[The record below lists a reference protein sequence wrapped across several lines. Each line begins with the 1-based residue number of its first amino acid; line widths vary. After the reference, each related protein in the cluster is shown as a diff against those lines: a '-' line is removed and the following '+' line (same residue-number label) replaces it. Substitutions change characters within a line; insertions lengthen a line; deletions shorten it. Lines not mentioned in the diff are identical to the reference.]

1 MEQGRGVQAQR
12 GMSIIGFLFVVA
24 VVIVVALVGFRMVP
38 AYIEWYTIQK
48 ALDAAVADAGNDPSL
63 NNIRKAMERK
73 LSADYADA
81 VSAKDVNV
89 VKNGNTITAQV
100 SWQKVLPMVGNVSI
114 LIDFDAQ
121 ASR

>member
-1 MEQGRGVQAQR
+1 MEQRRGMQRQR
-12 GMSIIGFLFVVA
+12 GMSIIGFLFVAA
-24 VVIVVALVGFRMVP
+24 VVVVVALVGFRMLP

-100 SWQKVLPMVGNVSI
+100 SWQKILPLVGNVSI
-114 LIDFDAQ
+114 LLDFDAQ

>member
-1 MEQGRGVQAQR
+1 MEQRRGMQRQR
-12 GMSIIGFLFVVA
+12 GMSIIGFLFVAA
-24 VVIVVALVGFRMVP
+24 VVVVVALVGFRMLP

>member
-1 MEQGRGVQAQR
+1 MERGIGAQGQR
-12 GMSIIGFLFVVA
+12 GLSIIGFLFVVA
-24 VVIVVALVGFRMVP
+24 VVVVVALVGFRMVP

-48 ALDAAVADAGNDPSL
+48 ALDNAVADAGNDPSL
-63 NNIRKAMERK
+63 INIRKAMERK

-100 SWQKVLPMVGNVSI
+100 SWQKILPMVGNVSI
-114 LIDFDAQ
+114 LIDFDAS

>member
-1 MEQGRGVQAQR
+1 MERGMGAQGQR
-12 GMSIIGFLFVVA
+12 GLSIIGFLFVAA
-24 VVIVVALVGFRMVP
+24 VVVVVALVGFRMIP

-48 ALDAAVADAGNDPSL
+48 ALEAAVADAGNDPSL
-63 NNIRKAMERK
+63 LNIRKAMERK

-100 SWQKVLPMVGNVSI
+100 AWQKVLPMVSNVSI
-114 LIDFDAQ
+114 LIDFDAS

>member
-1 MEQGRGVQAQR
+1 MERGRGAQGQR
-12 GMSIIGFLFVVA
+12 GMSIIGFLFVAA
-24 VVIVVALVGFRMVP
+24 VVVVVALVGFRMLP

-48 ALDAAVADAGNDPSL
+48 ALEAAVADAGNDPSL
-63 NNIRKAMERK
+63 MNIRKAMERK

-89 VKNGNTITAQV
+89 TKQGNTIVAQV
-100 SWQKVLPMVGNVSI
+100 SWQKILPMVGNVSI

>member
-1 MEQGRGVQAQR
+1 MERGRGAQGQR

-24 VVIVVALVGFRMVP
+24 VVVVVALVGFRMIP

-48 ALDAAVADAGNDPSL
+48 ALEAAVADAGNDPSL
-63 NNIRKAMERK
+63 NNIRRAMERK

-100 SWQKVLPMVGNVSI
+100 SWQKILPMVGNVSI
-114 LIDFDAQ
+114 LIDFDAS

>member
-1 MEQGRGVQAQR
+1 
-12 GMSIIGFLFVVA
+12 MSIIGFLFVAA
-24 VVIVVALVGFRMVP
+24 VVVVVALVGFRMLP

-48 ALDAAVADAGNDPSL
+48 ALEAAVADAGNDPSL
-63 NNIRKAMERK
+63 MNIRKAMERK

-89 VKNGNTITAQV
+89 TKQGNTIVAQV
-100 SWQKVLPMVGNVSI
+100 SWQKILPMVGNVSI

>member
-1 MEQGRGVQAQR
+1 MEQRRGMQRQR
-12 GMSIIGFLFVVA
+12 GMSIIGFLFVAA
-24 VVIVVALVGFRMVP
+24 VVVVVALVGFRMLP

-100 SWQKVLPMVGNVSI
+100 SWQKILPMVGNVSI

>member
-1 MEQGRGVQAQR
+1 MEQGRGMQRQR
-12 GMSIIGFLFVVA
+12 GMSIIGFLFVAA
-24 VVIVVALVGFRMVP
+24 VVVVVALVGFRMLP

>member
-1 MEQGRGVQAQR
+1 MERGRGGQEQR
-12 GMSIIGFLFVVA
+12 GLSIIGFLFVV
-24 VVIVVALVGFRMVP
+24 VVVVVVALVGFRMIP
-38 AYIEWYTIQK
+38 AYIEWYTIQR
-48 ALDAAVADAGNDPSL
+48 ALEAAVADAGNDPSL
-63 NNIRKAMERK
+63 ANIRKAMERK

-100 SWQKVLPMVGNVSI
+100 SWQKILPMVSNVSI
-114 LIDFDAQ
+114 LIDFDAS

>member
-1 MEQGRGVQAQR
+1 MKQGRGVQAQR

>member
-1 MEQGRGVQAQR
+1 MERGIGAQGQR
-12 GMSIIGFLFVVA
+12 GLSIIGFLFVIA

-48 ALDAAVADAGNDPSL
+48 ALEAAVADAGNDPSL
-63 NNIRKAMERK
+63 LNIRKAMERK

-81 VSAKDVNV
+81 VTAKDVNV
-89 VKNGNTITAQV
+89 TKNGNTIVAQV
-100 SWQKVLPMVGNVSI
+100 SWQKILPMVGNVSI
-114 LIDFDAQ
+114 LIDFDAE

>member
-1 MEQGRGVQAQR
+1 MERGIGAQGQR
-12 GMSIIGFLFVVA
+12 GLSIIGFLFVVA
-24 VVIVVALVGFRMVP
+24 VVVVVALVGFRMVP

-48 ALDAAVADAGNDPSL
+48 ALEAAVADAGNDPSL
-63 NNIRKAMERK
+63 MNIRKAMERK

-89 VKNGNTITAQV
+89 TKQGNTIVAQV
-100 SWQKVLPMVGNVSI
+100 SWQKILPMVGNVSI